1 MVEVSVLRYPFG
13 TLDKSDNI
21 LRNWQPA
28 GNLENEINPVNV
40 ESWVK
45 SARNK
50 NSCKMPPPGGGAGGA
65 NVGYI
70 KEKPDPWEVRTH
82 LFTKLWKYFDVKII
96 EKNL

>member
-28 GNLENEINPVNV
+28 GNLENEINLVNV

-70 KEKPDPWEVRTH
+70 KEKPDPWEVRAH
-82 LFTKLWKYFDVKII
+82 LFAATLKIFWC
-96 EKNL
+96 KQK